1 MTAGDTPHDTPR
13 LEAIDVA
20 RNLGGRPALR
30 GASLALHQ
38 GRLTALL
45 GASGAG
51 KSTLLR
57 VFAGL
62 EGVDAGQVRGDGAVL
77 TTPDHLTPP
86 EHRKVGVVFQD
97 YALFPHLNAAQNVT
111 FALTS
116 LSKADR
122 DARAQALLSSAGLGD
137 RAGAFPHE
145 LSGGEQQRITLLRAL
160 ASEPRA
166 VLMDEPFSNLDD
178 TLRRSMAQRAL
189 DILSATNPAVLLVT
203 HHAEEAMYMA
213 DQLALMH
220 EGRIIQVGAP
230 RDVYLAPIS
239 LTAAQLTG
247 PANAWSGRVVG
258 GRLATPFGD
267 IAAPSELEG
276 MTASAM
282 VRPDGVRL
290 APGGG
295 AQVTLAR
302 PVGSR
307 VLVELRPTSGDQA
320 CVWRAHATLADAPQV
335 GDTRDVTLDPELAR
349 VLPES

>member
-1 MTAGDTPHDTPR
+1 MSKAVETQDTPR

-20 RNLGGRPALR
+20 RTLGGRPALR
-30 GASLALHQ
+30 GASLALYH

-62 EGVDAGQVRGDGAVL
+62 EGVDSGEVRGDGNVL
-77 TTPDHLTPP
+77 TTPKQRTPP
-86 EHRKVGVVFQD
+86 EHRNVGVVFQD

-111 FALTS
+111 FALTT
-116 LSKADR
+116 LTRTER
-122 DARAQALLSSAGLGD
+122 DARAHELLSSAGLGD

-160 ASEPRA
+160 ANTPRA
-166 VLMDEPFSNLDD
+166 VLMDEPFSNLDS

-189 DILSATNPAVLLVT
+189 DILSASNPAVLLVT

-213 DQLALMH
+213 DELALMH
-220 EGRIIQVGAP
+220 DGRIIQTGAP
-230 RDVYLAPIS
+230 RDVYLNPVS

-247 PANAWSGRVVG
+247 PVNTWTGRVSD

-267 IAAPSELEG
+267 ITAAPAQNG
-276 MTASAM
+276 HTASAM
-282 VRPDGVRL
+282 VRTDGVHLTAGEKVR
-290 APGGG
+290 
-295 AQVTLAR
+295 VTLAR
-302 PVGSR
+302 PIGAR
-307 VLVELRPTSGDQA
+307 VLVEFQRTTGDET
-320 CVWRAHATLADAPQV
+320 VWRAHASLADAPQV
-335 GDTRDVTLDPELAR
+335 GDTRAVTLDPDLAR
-349 VLPES
+349 VLPVS